1 MGLSTWFRTPAAR
14 AVDDLRGDVRRL
26 TAAVERL
33 EAAQR
38 KDAEQVKRLR
48 EAVSGAQASIRQSES
63 TLASMTAE
71 VRRTGER
78 LTESEK
84 DRRRAF
90 ERIEEGRRTD
100 SKWRKIFSNQI
111 ASLVRHVCLPL
122 DRLEPPQSLTARR
135 FRLRSQNEEDGMLL
149 AIFERAGWGGRR
161 FVEIGS
167 GKSGGNAAGLAHE
180 CGWTGLMVDSVAGN
194 MDAARKKF
202 AGSRDIVFLAAEVTP
217 ANVNELLAQQGY
229 TGEVDLL
236 SIDIDSYD
244 YWVLEALAVASPRV
258 LVLEYNALFG
268 PERRVTIPLNQPLEA
283 TPKGYNGA
291 SLAALADL
299 AARKGYR
306 LVACENAGVNA
317 FFLRADVAPEIPGVT
332 PGEAFK
338 PLRNRLDL
346 DDGEITTDIYAAS
359 AAHNL
364 PLIDV

>member
-1 MGLSTWFRTPAAR
+1 MGLSRWLRTPASR
-14 AVDDLRGDVRRL
+14 AVDALRDDVRRL

-33 EAAQR
+33 EAVQR

-48 EAVSGAQASIRQSES
+48 EAVNAAQASVKQSES
-63 TLASMTAE
+63 ALVSMTDE

-111 ASLVRHVCLPL
+111 ASLVRHICLPL
-122 DRLEPPQSLTARR
+122 DQLQPPHSLTARR
-135 FRLRSQNEEDGMLL
+135 FRLRSQNEEDGLLL
-149 AIFERAGWGGRR
+149 AIFEHAGWGGRR

-180 CGWTGLMVDSVAGN
+180 CGWSGLMVDSVPAN
-194 MDAARKKF
+194 MDSARKKF
-202 AGSRDIVFLAAEVTP
+202 AAARGVSFLAAEVTP
-217 ANVNELLAQQGY
+217 ANVNELLTQHGY
-229 TGEVDLL
+229 AGEVDLL

-244 YWVLEALAVASPRV
+244 YWVLEALTAASPRV

-268 PERRVTIPLNQPLEA
+268 PERRVTIPLDQPLA
-283 TPKGYNGA
+283 AAPKGYNGA
-291 SLAALADL
+291 SLAALTDL
-299 AARKGYR
+299 AGRKGYR

-317 FFLRADVAPEIPGVT
+317 FYLRAGVAPEIPAVT
-332 PGEAFK
+332 PAEAFK

-346 DDGEITTDIYAAS
+346 DDAEVTTDIYAAS
-359 AAHNL
+359 AALNL

>member
-1 MGLSTWFRTPAAR
+1 
-14 AVDDLRGDVRRL
+14 
-26 TAAVERL
+26 
-33 EAAQR
+33 
-38 KDAEQVKRLR
+38 
-48 EAVSGAQASIRQSES
+48 
-63 TLASMTAE
+63 MTAE

-111 ASLVRHVCLPL
+111 ASIVRHVCLPL
-122 DRLEPPQSLTARR
+122 DRLEPPHALTARR

-180 CGWTGLMVDSVAGN
+180 CGWTGLMVDSVPAN

-202 AGSRDIVFLAAEVTP
+202 AGNRQLAFLAAEVTP
-217 ANVNELLAQQGY
+217 ANVNGLLTAHGY
-229 TGEVDLL
+229 AGDVDLL

-244 YWVLEALAVASPRV
+244 YWVLEALTAATPRV

-268 PERRVTIPLNQPLEA
+268 PERRVTIPLNQPLEG

-291 SLAALADL
+291 SLAALTEL
-299 AARKGYR
+299 AGRKGYR

-317 FFLRADVAPEIPGVT
+317 FYLRADVAPEIPGVT
-332 PGEAFK
+332 PAEAFK

-346 DDGEITTDIYAAS
+346 DDAEVTTDIYAAS